1 GNDGEATVAA
11 TGAGENQACLGILPV
26 KVQGKGSDRM
36 VETYALLDNGS
47 EVTLPWMNQLL
58 LPMPISTSCIVKT
71 EDLTWWPHL
80 RDIDIPVLENGEV
93 LLLIG
98 LKENPGLFL
107 PLECK
112 SGGHDEPIAI
122 RYSLG

>member
-1 GNDGEATVAA
+1 
-11 TGAGENQACLGILPV
+11 
-26 KVQGKGSDRM
+26 
-36 VETYALLDNGS
+36 
-47 EVTLPWMNQLL
+47 MNQLL
-58 LPMPISTSCIVKT
+58 LPMLISTSCIVKT

-112 SGGHDEPIAI
+112 SDGHDEPIAI